1 MENGPNFIVR
11 LQPKIFN
18 EFLDNGIMELD
29 KRVRLVARSAFFYE
43 DLERTGKRTGS
54 FKSEREY
61 DDFIEEE
68 NYYVVNIPACKLL
81 LDSLYKA
88 LPYYLH

>member
-43 DLERTGKRTGS
+43 DLERTV
-54 FKSEREY
+54 
-61 DDFIEEE
+61 I
-68 NYYVVNIPACKLL
+68 VQ
-81 LDSLYKA
+81 
-88 LPYYLH
+88 